1 MALCLALGVLGAPS
15 SAFAQA
21 GKEKAREH
29 AQQGF
34 DAYEAGRY
42 AEAYEAFEQAE
53 AAYHAPTHVVFL
65 ARILVKQ
72 RKVLDAIRKYESVLD
87 EPLPAKAPPAFAQAQ
102 ADARREL
109 ESARALLARIRVEV
123 DPGAD
128 STVLLDGAVVA
139 DASAV
144 QVVDPGPHVIVL
156 RSPGRP
162 EQRRE
167 VEVSPGG
174 SSVVKLSLGPTQWNV
189 GGLTLLSTG
198 LAGLAAGGALGAVH
212 LATVAELEAR
222 CPSRVCAPSEA
233 STLGLGAATG
243 LGSTIALA
251 AGGALTAVGVVF
263 FLVPPFR
270 AQRPSLFG
278 LGSPA
283 GPSGATSA
291 PRLTFDVGLTG
302 ALTGVTL
309 RGSF

>member
-1 MALCLALGVLGAPS
+1 MALALSLAALVAPGS
-15 SAFAQA
+15 SFAQA

-53 AAYHAPTHVVFL
+53 GAYHAPTHVVFL

-72 RKVLDAIRKYESVLD
+72 RKVLAAIRKYESVLD
-87 EPLPAKAPPAFAQAQ
+87 EPLPAKAPPAFTQAQ

-123 DPGAD
+123 DAGAD
-128 STVLLDGAVVA
+128 ATVLLDGAVVV
-139 DASAV
+139 DRSLL

-156 RSPGRP
+156 RAPGRP

-167 VEVSPGG
+167 VDVSSGA
-174 SSVVKLSLGPTQWNV
+174 SAVVKLSLEPTQWNV

-212 LATVAELEAR
+212 LATVAELDAR

-233 STLGLGAATG
+233 STLELGAATG

-251 AGGALTAVGVVF
+251 AGGALTAVGLVF

-278 LGSPA
+278 LGSAA
-283 GPSGATSA
+283 GPLGAASA
-291 PRLTFDVGLTG
+291 PRLTFDVGVSG
-302 ALTGVTL
+302 SFTGVTL